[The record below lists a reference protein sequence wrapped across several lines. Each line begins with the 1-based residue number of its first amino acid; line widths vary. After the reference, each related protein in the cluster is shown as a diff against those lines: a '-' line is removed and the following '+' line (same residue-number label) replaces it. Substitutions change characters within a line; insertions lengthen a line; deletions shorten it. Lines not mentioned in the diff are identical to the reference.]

1 MDRLESGRN
10 RILDAQTHVPRTAK
24 IHGNSF
30 SAPPIHQG
38 VSFIK
43 GCPLNGP
50 SVEQSR
56 KASRGL
62 SLQIVSLHPKN
73 ANIPADEKPF
83 QIDHQPNTSR
93 RVRNRACRRINM
105 LKEMT
110 TLSVFR
116 GLLFRKKMFPK
127 KVIFLGFCNPYSTNF
142 GPFLPCH
149 FHWSLCM

>member
-83 QIDHQPNTSR
+83 QIDHQPNTCSMSGVPL
-93 RVRNRACRRINM
+93 VRLIWVDNWSSYELQQSIHESQFKTQK
-105 LKEMT
+105 LT
-110 TLSVFR
+110 YLQSV
-116 GLLFRKKMFPK
+116 
-127 KVIFLGFCNPYSTNF
+127 NPPEIKHGT
-142 GPFLPCH
+142 
-149 FHWSLCM
+149 